1 MAIKY
6 QLTKV
11 DTKWKANF
19 KTLIESVQEEVQKQE
34 YFNSISLLAIK
45 IGPTNSYGY
54 YTKLLKLKH
63 IDGAIYLWIDNYVNH
78 SRPKLSISYYNKSI
92 EPILRIAKRLQNLDS
107 TLKLNLTWL
116 TNAKPNEFILRKPL
130 SLKYFN
136 KFIIENFENENY
148 LTVVLAD
155 NLNSS
160 LNQKELVKNV
170 VKFIN
175 ILTGMILITS
185 TKKAINGRVREND
198 KILATH
204 IRRERNLKYR
214 ADRKIKD
221 NYICQVCRF
230 NRTRTLGPLGSAAL
244 EVHHLTPL
252 SHSEK
257 HVYTGINDL
266 ITVCANCHK
275 MIHKMGGSKK
285 AFNLL
290 KDRINRKRV

>member
-6 QLTKV
+6 QLTKI
-11 DTKWKANF
+11 DAKWKANF
-19 KTLIESVQEEVQKQE
+19 KTLVACVQGEVQKQE
-34 YFNSISLLAIK
+34 YFNSITLMAIK

-54 YTKLLKLKH
+54 YTKLLKPKQ
-63 IDGAIYLWIDNYVNH
+63 IDGAIYLWIDNYANH

-92 EPILRIAKRLQNLDS
+92 EPILKIAKRLQNLDS
-107 TLKLNLTWL
+107 TLKINLKWFSD
-116 TNAKPNEFILRKPL
+116 AKPNEFILQKPL

-136 KFIIENFENENY
+136 KFIIENFEDENY

-160 LNQKELVKNV
+160 LNKKGLVKNII
-170 VKFIN
+170 KFIN
-175 ILTGMILITS
+175 ILTGTILITS
-185 TKKAINGRVREND
+185 TKKATNVKVREND

-221 NYICQVCRF
+221 NYTCQVCGF
-230 NRTRTLGPLGSAAL
+230 NRTRKLGPIGSAAL

-252 SHSEK
+252 SQSEK
-257 HVYTGINDL
+257 RVYSGINDL

-275 MIHKMGGSKK
+275 MIHKMGGSKT
-285 AFNLL
+285 AFTLL
-290 KDRINRKRV
+290 KRKYYGKKD